1 MSAGRTFTVLE
12 YESLDSTHSRALRD
26 LSSLPDGAV
35 VTALRQ
41 DAGRG
46 RLGRSWLSEGKGL
59 YFTVV
64 LKPAAARPEV
74 FPCYTHLLALAV
86 CAALERLGLSPSIK
100 WPNDV
105 LCGGGKICGILAEAV
120 TEGGRPVGAV
130 VGAGVNLSQE
140 AADFAGLD
148 RPAVSVAMLLGGAAP
163 ERGSFLS
170 EVLGGFFALRPALE
184 ERGFPAIAAEY
195 RRRAGFIG
203 RRVKII
209 PVSGEVSEG
218 TADIDDAGL
227 LVLDGPGGRVSVP
240 GGEMEPA
247 S

>member
-1 MSAGRTFTVLE
+1 MSAGRPFTVFG
-12 YESLDSTHSRALRD
+12 YERLDSTHSRALRD

-59 YFTVV
+59 YFTIV
-64 LKPAAARPEV
+64 LKPAGARPEI

-86 CAALERLGLSPSIK
+86 CAELERLGLSPSIK

-120 TEGGRPVGAV
+120 TEGGSPAAAV
-130 VGAGVNLSQE
+130 VGAGINLYQE

-148 RPAVSVAMLLGGAAP
+148 RPAVSAAMLLGGAAP
-163 ERGSFLS
+163 ERGSFLA
-170 EVLGGFFALRPALE
+170 EVLEGFFALRPALE
-184 ERGFPAIAAEY
+184 ERGFPAISAQY

-209 PVSGEVSEG
+209 SASGEVSEG
-218 TADIDDAGL
+218 TADIDDAGQL
-227 LVLDGPGGRVSVP
+227 ALDGPSGRVSVP
-240 GGEMEPA
+240 GGEME
-247 S
+247 SVS

>member
-1 MSAGRTFTVLE
+1 MSAGKPYSVTG
-12 YESLDSTHSRALRD
+12 YPSLDSTHSRALRD
-26 LSSLPDGAV
+26 FPGLSDGAV
-35 VTALRQ
+35 ITALRQ

-46 RLGRSWLSEGKGL
+46 RLGRTWLSEGKGL
-59 YFTVV
+59 YFTIV
-64 LKPAAARPEV
+64 LKPAAPRPEV
-74 FPCYTHLLALAV
+74 FPCYTHLLSVSV

-140 AADFAGLD
+140 TADLAGLD
-148 RPAVSVAMLLGGAAP
+148 RPAVSVAMLRGGAAP
-163 ERGSFLS
+163 ERGDLLS
-170 EVLGGFFALRPALE
+170 AVLEGFFGRRPALE
-184 ERGFPAIAAEY
+184 ERGFPAIAADY

-203 RRVKII
+203 KPVKLRAA
-209 PVSGEVSEG
+209 SGEVSEG

-227 LVLDGPGGRVSVP
+227 LVLDGPGGRVSAA
-240 GGEMEPA
+240 GGETEP
-247 S
+247 